1 MEIVQRVSVV
11 GALTIVALTG
21 CGRQDAPKRDSTAAT
36 GPASAVRQRTPLCA
50 RTGHWGECQLR
61 IRLEQSGLAPTA
73 TTDKVG
79 DVPDIASPSVSFQIG
94 AAGMIAYFFADTLAR
109 HRAAAALDTARF
121 IPPSQTVGVHAQ
133 ATSIENDNLLAVL
146 FSRNEH
152 QRERVADAI
161 TAGPPQP

>member
-1 MEIVQRVSVV
+1 MTI
-11 GALTIVALTG
+11 GALSG
-21 CGRQDAPKRDSTAAT
+21 CGRQDAPKRDTTALT
-36 GPASAVRQRTPLCA
+36 GSSIAPRQGTPLCA

-61 IRLEQSGLAPTA
+61 IRLEQSGLAPLA
-73 TTDKVG
+73 TTEKVG
-79 DVPDIASPSVSFQIG
+79 DMPHIASPSVSFRIG

-109 HRAAAALDTARF
+109 HSAAAALDTSMF
-121 IPPSQTVGVHAQ
+121 IPPSRTVGMHAA
-133 ATSIENDNLLAVL
+133 ATAIESDNMLAVL